1 MVIITPTASLLT
13 NNLVHID
20 TAQITNIMIERAGT
34 RIELGRENH
43 NWLMTT
49 EQGAEVSVLNGRITN
64 MLSSLTR
71 LLPSRI
77 IYLALKLN

>member
-13 NNLVHID
+13 KNLVHID
-20 TAQITNIMIERAGT
+20 SAQITNIMIERTGT
-34 RIELGRENH
+34 RIELDRENH

-49 EQGAEVSVLNGRITN
+49 EQGAEDSVLNDRIIN

-71 LLPSRI
+71 LLPSPI
-77 IYLALKLN
+77 IHLALKLN